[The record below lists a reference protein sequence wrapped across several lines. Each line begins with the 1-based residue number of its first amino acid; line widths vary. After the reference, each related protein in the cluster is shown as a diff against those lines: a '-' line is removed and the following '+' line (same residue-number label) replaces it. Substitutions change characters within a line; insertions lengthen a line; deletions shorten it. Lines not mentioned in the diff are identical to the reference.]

1 MTPGVSTTTPAMST
15 GLAAGRA
22 STRSPRDPQCRG
34 PIHITI
40 AALPLIAEWIQGAGA
55 GVEAGPG
62 ATTLAAGEILT
73 ADQAVV
79 ISIAPRC
86 RQTLALFL
94 LLLLLLLLLMV
105 MLMS

>member
-34 PIHITI
+34 PTHITI
-40 AALPLIAEWIQGAGA
+40 AALPLIAEWIQGGGAEAGAGAGA

-62 ATTLAAGEILT
+62 ATTLAAGEIQT
-73 ADQAVV
+73 ADQA
-79 ISIAPRC
+79 IAPRC
-86 RQTLALFL
+86 QTLALFL
-94 LLLLLLLLLMV
+94 LLMV
-105 MLMS
+105 MLTK